1 MRRITVL
8 FILCIAI
15 FSSCEKDDFCTKNPV
30 TPMLILR
37 FYDAAERDVF
47 KEAQY
52 LSVWAE
58 GKDTLSAYTS
68 ISKDSIAIPL
78 NSITSETIYHLKKN
92 SVDGNLA
99 NNQTA
104 TFTIQYTPVE
114 DFVSRSCGYRILFN
128 EVTFSADASWM
139 QDFTPSTLTTIENQS
154 AAHVKIYH

>member
-8 FILCIAI
+8 FILCIAL

-37 FYDAAERDVF
+37 FYDAAERSAF
-47 KEAQY
+47 KEAHY

-68 ISKDSIAIPL
+68 VSIDSIAIPL
-78 NSITSETIYHLKKN
+78 NSLTSETVYHLKKN
-92 SVDGNLA
+92 TVNGNLA

-114 DFVSRSCGYRILFN
+114 DFVSRSCGYRVVFN
-128 EVTFSADASWM
+128 EVTFTSDASWM